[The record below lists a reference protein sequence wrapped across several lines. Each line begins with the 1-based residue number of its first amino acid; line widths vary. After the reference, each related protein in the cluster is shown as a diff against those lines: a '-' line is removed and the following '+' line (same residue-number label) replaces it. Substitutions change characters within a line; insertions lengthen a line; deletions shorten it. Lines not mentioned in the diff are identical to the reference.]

1 MAVKAVVFDIGNVL
15 FDWHPRYLFEKMT
28 DDPTRLDDILYQVV
42 TLEWHF
48 QHDLGRSF
56 ADTSKELIARHP
68 EFELYIR
75 AFGERFDETIR
86 GAMPDMHEIVRSL
99 DDSGI
104 PLFCI
109 TNFSH
114 EFFPPFRKKH
124 AELFDRFR
132 DIVVSGDEKIAKPD
146 PAIYALARDRFGL
159 ARGEGIFIDDVL
171 ANAQSADRN
180 GFIGHHF
187 TGAAQLRAT
196 LEGHNLL

>member
-28 DDPTRLDDILYQVV
+28 GDRALADRIVRDVV

-48 QHDLGRSF
+48 QHDLGRNFSG
-56 ADTSKELIARHP
+56 TSAELIEYCP
-68 EFELYIR
+68 DFEPFIR
-75 AFGERFDETIR
+75 AFGTRFDETIR
-86 GAMPDMHEIVRSL
+86 GPVAGMHEIVRSL
-99 DDSGI
+99 DDAAI

-114 EFFPPFRKKH
+114 EFFPPFREKH
-124 AELFDRFR
+124 AELFDRFQ

-146 PAIYALARDRFGL
+146 PAIYELARRRFGL
-159 ARGEGIFIDDVL
+159 ARGEGIFVDDVL